1 MSDRDDFKRTIVYG
15 ENAVGHLRKNEL
27 PAYPRNYELWYTYAA
42 GFNHAL
48 NKSIN
53 DIIRARG
60 KITLAELEH
69 LYEQF
74 VAPTRIGERIDEVGG
89 RLSEEINGVAGL
101 LDKQMASTAVYS
113 SSLGE
118 ARAALTGAKD
128 TDTITEIVGGLIEAT
143 HATEQVNRNL
153 EAQLAESRRQ
163 ISDLQESLEAIRY
176 ESLVDDLTTLANRKH
191 FDQTLDRLT
200 REAENGATSFSLLFT
215 DIDHFK
221 KFNDTF
227 GHQTGD
233 QVLRLVAL
241 SVKQNIKGQDI
252 AFRYGGEEFAVL
264 LPHTS
269 LEQSVVVAEHIR
281 EAVFSK
287 ELVKR
292 STGENL
298 GRITISIGIAE
309 WRKGDTA
316 AGLIERADTCLYAAK
331 RGGRN
336 QVRWSLESTA
346 DAKGIRVA

>member
-1 MSDRDDFKRTIVYG
+1 MSERDDFKRTIVYG
-15 ENAVGHLRKNEL
+15 ENAVGHLRKNEI

-53 DIIRARG
+53 DIIRQRG
-60 KITLAELEH
+60 KITSSEVGRI
-69 LYEQF
+69 YDQF
-74 VAPTRIGERIDEVGG
+74 IAPTRIGERIDEVGG
-89 RLSEEINGVAGL
+89 RLSEEIKGVAGML
-101 LDKQMASTAVYS
+101 ATQMESTSNYS

-118 ARAALTGAKD
+118 ARAALAGAQDTGSV
-128 TDTITEIVGGLIEAT
+128 ENIVQDLIQAT
-143 HATEQVNRNL
+143 HETERTNREL
-153 EAQLAESRRQ
+153 EGQLAESRRQ
-163 ISDLQESLEAIRY
+163 IAELQESLEAIRY
-176 ESLVDDLTTLANRKH
+176 ESLVDDLTTLSNRKH
-191 FDQTLDRLT
+191 FEQTLDRLLVESQQT
-200 REAENGATSFSLLFT
+200 GVPFSLLFT

-241 SVKQNIKGQDI
+241 ALKQNIKGQDI
-252 AFRYGGEEFAVL
+252 ACRYGGEEFAVL
-264 LPHTS
+264 LPRTD
-269 LEQSVVVAEHIR
+269 LAQSVVVAEHIR

-298 GRITISIGIAE
+298 GRITISIGVAE
-309 WRKGDTA
+309 WRVGDTA
-316 AGLIERADTCLYAAK
+316 QTVVERADVCLYAAK

-336 QVRWSLESTA
+336 MVKCET
-346 DAKGIRVA
+346 DDGVFTGHKVA

>member
-1 MSDRDDFKRTIVYG
+1 MSERDDFKRTIVYG
-15 ENAVGHLRKNEL
+15 ENAVGHLRKNEI

-53 DIIRARG
+53 DIIRQRG
-60 KITLAELEH
+60 KITPVEVNRI
-69 LYEQF
+69 YDQF
-74 VAPTRIGERIDEVGG
+74 IAPTRIGERIDEVGG
-89 RLSEEINGVAGL
+89 RLSDEIKGVAGML
-101 LDKQMASTAVYS
+101 ATQMESTSSYS

-118 ARAALTGAKD
+118 ARNALAGAKD
-128 TDTITEIVGGLIEAT
+128 TGSVETIVQGLIHVT
-143 HATEQVNRNL
+143 HETERTNREL
-153 EAQLAESRRQ
+153 EGQLAESRRQ
-163 ISDLQESLEAIRY
+163 IAELQESLEAIRY

-191 FDQTLDRLT
+191 FEQSLDRLIA
-200 REAENGATSFSLLFT
+200 EAQQTNVPFSLLFT

-241 SVKQNIKGQDI
+241 ALKQNIKGQDI
-252 AFRYGGEEFAVL
+252 ACRFGGEEFAVL
-264 LPHTS
+264 LPRTDIA
-269 LEQSVVVAEHIR
+269 QSVVVAEHIR

-298 GRITISIGIAE
+298 GRITISIGVAE
-309 WRKGDTA
+309 WRRGDTA
-316 AGLIERADTCLYAAK
+316 ASIVERADVCLYAAK

-336 QVRWSLESTA
+336 MVVSEKDEGA
-346 DAKGIRVA
+346 VDHKVA

>member
-1 MSDRDDFKRTIVYG
+1 MSERDDFKRTIVYG
-15 ENAVGHLRKNEL
+15 ENAVGHLRKNEI

-53 DIIRARG
+53 DIIRQRG
-60 KITLAELEH
+60 KITSTEVNRI
-69 LYEQF
+69 YDQF
-74 VAPTRIGERIDEVGG
+74 IAPTRIGERIDDVGG
-89 RLSEEINGVAGL
+89 RLSEEIKGVAGML
-101 LDKQMASTAVYS
+101 ATQMESTSSYS

-118 ARAALTGAKD
+118 ARTALAGAHD
-128 TDTITEIVGGLIEAT
+128 SGAVESIVQDLIEAT
-143 HATEQVNRNL
+143 HETERTNREL
-153 EAQLAESRRQ
+153 EGQLAESRRQ
-163 ISDLQESLEAIRY
+163 IAELQESLEAIRY

-191 FDQTLDRLT
+191 FEQSLDRLLA
-200 REAENGATSFSLLFT
+200 EAQQTGVPFSLLFT

-241 SVKQNIKGQDI
+241 ALKQNIKGQDI
-252 AFRYGGEEFAVL
+252 ACRYGGEEFAVL
-264 LPHTS
+264 LPRTD
-269 LEQSVVVAEHIR
+269 LAQSVVVAEHIR

-298 GRITISIGIAE
+298 GRITISIGVAE
-309 WRKGDTA
+309 WRRGDTA
-316 AGLIERADTCLYAAK
+316 QSIVERADVCLYAAK

-336 QVRWSLESTA
+336 MVKSET
-346 DAKGIRVA
+346 DGDVFGHKVA

>member
-15 ENAVGHLRKNEL
+15 ENAVGHLRKNEI

-53 DIIRARG
+53 DIIRQRG
-60 KITLAELEH
+60 KITLTEVNRI
-69 LYEQF
+69 YDQF
-74 VAPTRIGERIDEVGG
+74 IAPTRIGERIDEVGG
-89 RLSEEINGVAGL
+89 RLSEEIKGVAGML
-101 LDKQMASTAVYS
+101 ATQMESTSSYS

-118 ARAALTGAKD
+118 ARTALAGAKD
-128 TDTITEIVGGLIEAT
+128 TGSVETIVQGLIDVT
-143 HATEQVNRNL
+143 HRTEHTNREL
-153 EAQLAESRRQ
+153 ESQLSESRRQ
-163 ISDLQESLEAIRY
+163 IAELQESLEAIRY

-191 FDQTLDRLT
+191 FEQSLDRLLA
-200 REAENGATSFSLLFT
+200 EAEQTGVPFSLLFT

-241 SVKQNIKGQDI
+241 ALKQNIKGQDI
-252 AFRYGGEEFAVL
+252 ACRFGGEEFAVL
-264 LPHTS
+264 LPRTDLTH
-269 LEQSVVVAEHIR
+269 SVVVAEHIR
-281 EAVFSK
+281 EAVYSK

-298 GRITISIGIAE
+298 GRITISIGVAE
-309 WRKGDTA
+309 WRRGDSA
-316 AGLIERADTCLYAAK
+316 QSIVERADVCLYAAK

-336 QVRWSLESTA
+336 MVMSEKSDGVFTGH
-346 DAKGIRVA
+346 KVA

>member
-15 ENAVGHLRKNEL
+15 ENAVGHLRKNEI

-53 DIIRARG
+53 DVIRARG
-60 KITLAELEH
+60 KISPNELDKV
-69 LYEQF
+69 YEQYI
-74 VAPTRIGERIDEVGG
+74 APTRIGERIDEVGG
-89 RLSEEINGVAGL
+89 RLSQEINGVAGL
-101 LDKQMASTAVYS
+101 IETQMASTSIYS
-113 SSLGE
+113 SSLGD
-118 ARAALTGAKD
+118 AKAALAGAKD
-128 TDTITEIVGGLIEAT
+128 ATAIESIVSGLMSAT
-143 HATEQVNRNL
+143 HETERVNHQL
-153 EAQLAESRRQ
+153 ERQLTESRRQ
-163 ISDLQESLEAIRY
+163 IAELQESLEAIRY

-191 FDQTLDRLT
+191 FDQSLDRIL
-200 REAENGATSFSLLFT
+200 AETDQSETPFSLLFT

-241 SVKQNIKGQDI
+241 AVKQNIKGQDI
-252 AFRYGGEEFAVL
+252 AFRYGGEEFAVI
-264 LPHTS
+264 LPRTS

-298 GRITISIGIAE
+298 GRITISIGVSE
-309 WRKGDTA
+309 WRPGDTA
-316 AGLIERADTCLYAAK
+316 QSIIERADTCLYAAK
-331 RGGRN
+331 NGGRN
-336 QVRWSLESTA
+336 QVRWTVDEPTNEHGS
-346 DAKGIRVA
+346 KVA